1 MEEQSICAQTERVTR
16 VFSCDQINLPLT
28 LKQKRIGFTRCLFI
42 SIKVNILKVSV
53 DFYAIKIVV
62 TCGRNF
68 GYLLLLCH
76 KPLETIV
83 LNPEFYEPI
92 PVFILASILKYF
104 LRIKFMKNWREI
116 IVRSYQNK
124 TSWEPVIC
132 KSNSLFGFLFTHRAT
147 ASTGNVQYSD
157 LFWNK

>member
-1 MEEQSICAQTERVTR
+1 MTTGILQNELVLIQEESPGSKTKEI
-16 VFSCDQINLPLT
+16 PLFC
-28 LKQKRIGFTRCLFI
+28 LVRI
-42 SIKVNILKVSV
+42 S
-53 DFYAIKIVV
+53 D
-62 TCGRNF
+62 
-68 GYLLLLCH
+68 
-76 KPLETIV
+76 
-83 LNPEFYEPI
+83 
-92 PVFILASILKYF
+92 PVFILAWILKYF